1 MALFK
6 EMPMLVQENHR
17 RSVVDLG
24 CSRFGHEAIV
34 TDVLQQG
41 GEWRVRFQGSY
52 WHAWCMQSMV
62 ELQSNQRV
70 SVVGRY
76 NNVLLIQPISSS

>member
-1 MALFK
+1 
-6 EMPMLVQENHR
+6 MLMQGKHWL
-17 RSVVDLG
+17 SQIDLG
-24 CSRFGHEAIV
+24 FSRINHEAIV

-52 WHAWCMQSMV
+52 WHAWSVQSST

-70 SVVGRY
+70 SVVGRH
-76 NNVLLIQPISSS
+76 NNVLLIQPIG

>member
-1 MALFK
+1 MVLK
-6 EMPMLVQENHR
+6 EKNW

-24 CSRFGHEAIV
+24 FGRPGLEAIV

-52 WHAWCMQSMV
+52 WHAWCMQAMV
-62 ELQSNQRV
+62 ELKSNQRV
-70 SVVGRY
+70 SVVGRH
-76 NNVLLIQPISSS
+76 NNVLLIQPIS